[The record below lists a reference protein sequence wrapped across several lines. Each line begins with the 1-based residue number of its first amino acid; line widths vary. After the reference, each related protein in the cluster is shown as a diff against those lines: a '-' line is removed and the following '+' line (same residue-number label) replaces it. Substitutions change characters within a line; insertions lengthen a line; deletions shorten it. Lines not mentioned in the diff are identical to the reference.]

1 MFMLFVYN
9 FRIRLPQLVLHRG
22 QLVQP
27 IQGPAQV
34 EGRRRRLVHLQRGT
48 ENFFRRRSSSFRT
61 VAVKHS
67 SAYLYRYRNK
77 LECLS
82 PEVTSHLV

>member
-1 MFMLFVYN
+1 MFMLLVYI
-9 FRIRLPQLVLHRG
+9 FRIRLPQLVLHRS

-48 ENFFRRRSSSFRT
+48 ENFFRRRNTSFRT
-61 VAVKHS
+61 AAVKHS
-67 SAYLYRYRNK
+67 AAYLYRYRNT

-82 PEVTSHLV
+82 PDVTSHLV